1 MLFWSSHILLGIQRM
16 RWRTSWAQKVPE
28 PMVAN
33 TVYKI
38 RVSLWNTSF
47 VFPANHAIRLSVSS
61 SNYPR

>member
-1 MLFWSSHILLGIQRM
+1 MLFWSSNILLGIQRM